1 LLSELG
7 FRNKIFLVQKEA
19 AQFSATDCYDHLSS
33 LQKHVWAHRL
43 GIRSGFDNS
52 IKP

>member
-7 FRNKIFLVQKEA
+7 FRNQIFLVQKEA
-19 AQFSATDCYDHLSS
+19 AQFSATDCYEHLSS
-33 LQKHVWAHRL
+33 LQKHVWAG

-52 IKP
+52 VRP